1 MTNIDYNGYKINL
14 AEYGEYKETV
24 CKRGKKK
31 GELRII
37 KKAFWYITDF
47 PCTPIRGK
55 VILYQRRLLD
65 RIKKTERL
73 GKVSRFIM
81 RKPVQRKSADELFFY
96 RDLHLA
102 ERSTVSSL

>member
-1 MTNIDYNGYKINL
+1 MGNTKKQSVNAGR
-14 AEYGEYKETV
+14 
-24 CKRGKKK
+24 KR
-31 GELRII
+31 RIEDN
-37 KKAFWYITDF
+37 KKAFCYITDF
-47 PCTPIRGK
+47 LCTPIRGK

-73 GKVSRFIM
+73 CKVSRFIM

>member
-47 PCTPIRGK
+47 LFTPIRGK

-81 RKPVQRKSADELFFY
+81 RRPVQRKYAAKAA
-96 RDLHLA
+96 H
-102 ERSTVSSL
+102 RSRGE